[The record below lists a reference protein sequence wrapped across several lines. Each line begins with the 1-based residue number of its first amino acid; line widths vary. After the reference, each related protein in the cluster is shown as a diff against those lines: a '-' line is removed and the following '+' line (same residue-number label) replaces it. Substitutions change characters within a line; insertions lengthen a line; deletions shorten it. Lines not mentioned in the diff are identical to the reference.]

1 MPLNTSDPT
10 RQHVVAVTGGIASG
24 KSALTDRLAA
34 RGLPVIDAD
43 QVARELVEPGQ
54 PALEEIRVAF
64 GDAVLDAEGRL
75 QRRVLRER
83 IFADPKARL
92 RLEAILH
99 PRIRDRMHTLARAQ
113 AAPCVVLAIPLLTAE
128 SRYPWIDS
136 VVVVDVPEA
145 VQIERLMARDGVDE
159 RAARAALGAQI
170 SREQR
175 LALADIVV
183 SNAEGLDALDRAA
196 EALAVRLLGRH
207 AR

>member
-1 MPLNTSDPT
+1 MPPT
-10 RQHVVAVTGGIASG
+10 PDRSERLHVVAVTGGIASG

-34 RGLPVIDAD
+34 LGLPVIDAD
-43 QVARELVEPGQ
+43 RVARELVEPGQ
-54 PALEEIRVAF
+54 PALDEIRAAF
-64 GDAVLDAEGRL
+64 GDAVLDTEGRL

-83 IFADPKARL
+83 IFADPEARR

-99 PRIRDRMHTLARAQ
+99 PRIRERMHALARAQ
-113 AAPCVVLAIPLLTAE
+113 GGPCVVLAIPLLTAE

-159 RAARAALGAQI
+159 TAARAALSAQI
-170 SREQR
+170 SREAR

-183 SNAEGLDALDRAA
+183 PNSAGLDALDREAQ
-196 EALAVRLLGRH
+196 ALASRLLAPGPV
-207 AR
+207 